1 MNFSEKSVIEIIRDD
16 KDRGIKLLFDHYY
29 RPLVLYADEFLNDLV
44 AAEDLVQEMFV
55 KLWEAEHPLEGIS
68 TSLGGYLYTS
78 VKNSCYTYTHKKDI
92 LRNTEEFEGVDIPVE
107 LVADLT
113 EERIDQVMGAVEELP
128 ERTRKVVEAVMIR
141 NLKYREVAEE
151 LSISINTV
159 KFLLKDGMRRLRSRF
174 TSVGGIMLFF
184 LSRKLLERRS

>member
-1 MNFSEKSVIEIIRDD
+1 
-16 KDRGIKLLFDHYY
+16 
-29 RPLVLYADEFLNDLV
+29 
-44 AAEDLVQEMFV
+44 
-55 KLWEAEHPLEGIS
+55 
-68 TSLGGYLYTS
+68 

>member
-1 MNFSEKSVIEIIRDD
+1 
-16 KDRGIKLLFDHYY
+16 
-29 RPLVLYADEFLNDLV
+29 
-44 AAEDLVQEMFV
+44 MFV